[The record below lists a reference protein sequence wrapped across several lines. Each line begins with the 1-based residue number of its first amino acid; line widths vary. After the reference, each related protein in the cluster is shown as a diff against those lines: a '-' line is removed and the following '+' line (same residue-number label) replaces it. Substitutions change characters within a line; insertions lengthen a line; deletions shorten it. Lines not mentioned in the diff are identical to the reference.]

1 MVKTKQND
9 LEPQE
14 EKPKKQRSRSYSKN
28 KGNRYEAQIAKEL
41 RDLGFPGVKTSRSE
55 SKSTDD
61 NKIDIIDTE
70 NKLPVNIQLKK
81 TQSIPSY
88 FKIRSESTVDPK
100 TFAIIWNKQEKKK
113 TNICSVG
120 ECVIISKELF
130 YELIKPYSYGGMC
143 SKIPDSE

>member
-1 MVKTKQND
+1 MAKKEQNN
-9 LEPQE
+9 LESQE
-14 EKPKKQRSRSYSKN
+14 NQKKPRSKAYSKN
-28 KGNRYEAQIAKEL
+28 KGNRYESQIAKEL
-41 RDLGFPGVKTSRSE
+41 RDLGFSGVKTSRSE

-61 NKIDIIDTE
+61 NKIDIVDTE
-70 NKLPVNIQLKK
+70 HKLPVNIQLKK

-130 YELIKPYSYGGMC
+130 YELIKPYAN
-143 SKIPDSE
+143 

>member
-1 MVKTKQND
+1 MAKKEQNN
-9 LEPQE
+9 LESQE
-14 EKPKKQRSRSYSKN
+14 NQKKPRSKAYSKN
-28 KGNRYEAQIAKEL
+28 KGNRYESQIAKEL
-41 RDLGFPGVKTSRSE
+41 RDLGFSGVKTSRSE

-70 NKLPVNIQLKK
+70 HKLPVNIQLKK

-130 YELIKPYSYGGMC
+130 YELIKSYAN
-143 SKIPDSE
+143 